1 MVEEGLC
8 VIVVGGTG
16 TTFPFPRSLLGLGLG
31 LRESKEISYGPMYS
45 KEGEVNWV
53 EEPSLQVQ
61 CEVGVWVRVWS

>member
-16 TTFPFPRSLLGLGLG
+16 TTFPFPGSLLGLGLG

-45 KEGEVNWV
+45 KEGEVN
-53 EEPSLQVQ
+53 
-61 CEVGVWVRVWS
+61 